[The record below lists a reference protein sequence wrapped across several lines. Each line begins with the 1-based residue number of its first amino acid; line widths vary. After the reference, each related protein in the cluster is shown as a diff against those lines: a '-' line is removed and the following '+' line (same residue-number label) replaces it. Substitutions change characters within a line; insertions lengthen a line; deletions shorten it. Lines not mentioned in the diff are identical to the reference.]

1 MLKEIL
7 SMKSKE
13 LSFWNGALVMAS
25 ALLAGAL
32 TGYVA
37 LLITGYL
44 AG

>member
-1 MLKEIL
+1 MLFNEIERIIFL
-7 SMKSKE
+7 EWGTCYGS
-13 LSFWNGALVMAS
+13 
-25 ALLAGAL
+25 LLAGAL